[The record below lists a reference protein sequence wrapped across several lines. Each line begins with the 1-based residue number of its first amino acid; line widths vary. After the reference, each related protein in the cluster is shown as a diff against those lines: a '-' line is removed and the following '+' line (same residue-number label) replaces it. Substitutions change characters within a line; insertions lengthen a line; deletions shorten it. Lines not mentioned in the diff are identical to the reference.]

1 MNVTMEGLGRNY
13 IDAIIN
19 KNKEDEWQFTRFY
32 GEPETQR
39 KIESWNLLRSL
50 EQKFQ
55 IPRLCAG
62 DFNELT
68 RSDEKVG
75 ENKRSHN
82 QMQLFRDAIDECGF
96 IDLGFTG
103 SKFTWRKHY
112 ANGQSIWERLDRAL
126 CINEW
131 LQQFGSTRVFHLN
144 CCSSDHNLPWI
155 VPNGM
160 DPPPLSRPFRFE

>member
-1 MNVTMEGLGRNY
+1 MFIATKQNKGGRLVLFWRDSMNVTMEGLGRNY

-19 KNKEDEWQFTRFY
+19 KNKEDEWQFTFY
-32 GEPETQR
+32 GELKTQR

-75 ENKRSHN
+75 GNRRSHN
-82 QMQLFRDAIDECGF
+82 
-96 IDLGFTG
+96 
-103 SKFTWRKHY
+103 
-112 ANGQSIWERLDRAL
+112 
-126 CINEW
+126 
-131 LQQFGSTRVFHLN
+131 
-144 CCSSDHNLPWI
+144 
-155 VPNGM
+155 
-160 DPPPLSRPFRFE
+160 